1 MKELYLN
8 VAKTEK
14 KNHTNAE
21 AVKNLP
27 IDEKHTSRKQAGELS
42 GAASEWKYESHGAA
56 ADLII
61 LFIILFILLFCYLF
75 FHLLFMFLTFLF
87 LSFKNVM
94 M

>member
-1 MKELYLN
+1 MITSMKELYLN

-21 AVKNLP
+21 AVKNPP

-61 LFIILFILLFCYLF
+61 LFIILFCYLF

>member
-14 KNHTNAE
+14 KKHTNAE
-21 AVKNLP
+21 AVKNPP

-42 GAASEWKYESHGAA
+42 GAESEWKYESHGAA